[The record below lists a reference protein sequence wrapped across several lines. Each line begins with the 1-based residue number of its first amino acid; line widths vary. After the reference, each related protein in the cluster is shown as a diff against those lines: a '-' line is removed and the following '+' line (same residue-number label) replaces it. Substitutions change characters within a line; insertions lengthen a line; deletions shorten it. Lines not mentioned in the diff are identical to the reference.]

1 MKTKNKKKEI
11 IKTITYISFGII
23 VGYSIARPDKVKKL
37 WKGLTE
43 KNNKGVEFI
52 KHHYK

>member
-11 IKTITYISFGII
+11 IKTIVIFGLGIA
-23 VGYSIARPDKVKKL
+23 VGYSVARPDKVKRL
-37 WKGLTE
+37 WQGLLGN
-43 KNNKGVEFI
+43 KNKGVDFI

>member
-11 IKTITYISFGII
+11 IKTIVIFGLGIA
-23 VGYSIARPDKVKKL
+23 VGYSVAQPDKVKGL
-37 WKGLTE
+37 WNGLIE
-43 KNNKGVEFI
+43 NKNKGVDFI